1 MSNTPILSFFY
12 LTSPLLRKNNRLPEL
27 LLLLL
32 LFVVVVVA
40 AAAVAAVVVLVV
52 LTRVCFGRGD
62 GESWAIFMYIILH
75 ETFVHPNQFLRVP
88 LSDTCSLRG
97 VDGLQHLTFQRK
109 RKRYERQIKGI
120 EGGCVCAKSDEW

>member
-32 LFVVVVVA
+32 FVVVVVVVA
-40 AAAVAAVVVLVV
+40 TAAAVVVLVV

-62 GESWAIFMYIILH
+62 GESWAIFMYIILQ

-109 RKRYERQIKGI
+109 RKR
-120 EGGCVCAKSDEW
+120 

>member
-32 LFVVVVVA
+32 FVVVVVVA
-40 AAAVAAVVVLVV
+40 AATVVAAAAAVAVLVL

-62 GESWAIFMYIILH
+62 GESWAIFMYIIFQ

-109 RKRYERQIKGI
+109 RKR
-120 EGGCVCAKSDEW
+120 